1 MLDKKKFYINGQWV
15 SSLEARTFKVIN
27 PANEEPCAEI
37 SLGGKKDVDSA
48 VSAARKAYESWSF
61 TSKKERLALLEK
73 FNGDEDK
80 VRKLCHFTTHTPV
93 PAGHDHF
100 SEKRVKK
107 LLYGLIPD
115 NLKLP
120 SLVQNGRLHM
130 TELGLYFSNS
140 ANGVSK
146 LHGNVA
152 RSQFPWTDIGHITNG
167 VHHSYWMA
175 SPLKRMFN
183 KYIKLIIAVLIFS
196 LAIKQ
201 FVDGSVGSTGNGIA
215 LIFLSL
221 IFILL
226 FFRNEFLILAFFQ
239 LRKQNLVGADKWLNR
254 IKNPQT
260 ALTTKQQ
267 GYFNYLKG
275 LIISQENMNQAEKYF
290 RTAITLGLNMDH
302 DLAMAKLNLAG
313 ILFTKRR
320 KIEAQKM
327 LKEAQNLDKN
337 GMLTGQIKMMKNQMK
352 KTNIP
357 NQHFG
362 RNNMR
367 RR

>member
-1 MLDKKKFYINGQWV
+1 
-15 SSLEARTFKVIN
+15 
-27 PANEEPCAEI
+27 
-37 SLGGKKDVDSA
+37 
-48 VSAARKAYESWSF
+48 
-61 TSKKERLALLEK
+61 
-73 FNGDEDK
+73 
-80 VRKLCHFTTHTPV
+80 
-93 PAGHDHF
+93 
-100 SEKRVKK
+100 
-107 LLYGLIPD
+107 
-115 NLKLP
+115 
-120 SLVQNGRLHM
+120 
-130 TELGLYFSNS
+130 
-140 ANGVSK
+140 
-146 LHGNVA
+146 
-152 RSQFPWTDIGHITNG
+152 
-167 VHHSYWMA
+167 
-175 SPLKRMFN
+175 MFN
-183 KYIKLIIAVLIFS
+183 KYIKLIISVLIFS

-201 FVDGSVGSTGNGIA
+201 FVDGSIGSAGNGIA

-337 GMLTGQIKMMKNQMK
+337 GMLTDQIKMMKNQMK

>member
-1 MLDKKKFYINGQWV
+1 
-15 SSLEARTFKVIN
+15 
-27 PANEEPCAEI
+27 
-37 SLGGKKDVDSA
+37 
-48 VSAARKAYESWSF
+48 
-61 TSKKERLALLEK
+61 
-73 FNGDEDK
+73 
-80 VRKLCHFTTHTPV
+80 
-93 PAGHDHF
+93 
-100 SEKRVKK
+100 
-107 LLYGLIPD
+107 
-115 NLKLP
+115 
-120 SLVQNGRLHM
+120 
-130 TELGLYFSNS
+130 
-140 ANGVSK
+140 
-146 LHGNVA
+146 
-152 RSQFPWTDIGHITNG
+152 
-167 VHHSYWMA
+167 
-175 SPLKRMFN
+175 MFN

-201 FVDGSVGSTGNGIA
+201 FVDGSIGSTGNGIA

-267 GYFNYLKG
+267 GYYNYLKG

-337 GMLTGQIKMMKNQMK
+337 GMLTDQIKMMKNQMK

-367 RR
+367 RRKIKPSQ

>member
-1 MLDKKKFYINGQWV
+1 
-15 SSLEARTFKVIN
+15 
-27 PANEEPCAEI
+27 
-37 SLGGKKDVDSA
+37 
-48 VSAARKAYESWSF
+48 
-61 TSKKERLALLEK
+61 
-73 FNGDEDK
+73 
-80 VRKLCHFTTHTPV
+80 
-93 PAGHDHF
+93 
-100 SEKRVKK
+100 
-107 LLYGLIPD
+107 
-115 NLKLP
+115 
-120 SLVQNGRLHM
+120 
-130 TELGLYFSNS
+130 
-140 ANGVSK
+140 
-146 LHGNVA
+146 
-152 RSQFPWTDIGHITNG
+152 
-167 VHHSYWMA
+167 
-175 SPLKRMFN
+175 MFN
-183 KYIKLIIAVLIFS
+183 KYIKLVISVLIFS

-201 FVDGSVGSTGNGIA
+201 FVDGSVGSTGNGIV

-221 IFILL
+221 IFILF

-267 GYFNYLKG
+267 GYYNYLKG

-337 GMLTGQIKMMKNQMK
+337 GMLTDQIKMMKNQMK

>member
-1 MLDKKKFYINGQWV
+1 M
-15 SSLEARTFKVIN
+15 
-27 PANEEPCAEI
+27 
-37 SLGGKKDVDSA
+37 
-48 VSAARKAYESWSF
+48 
-61 TSKKERLALLEK
+61 
-73 FNGDEDK
+73 
-80 VRKLCHFTTHTPV
+80 
-93 PAGHDHF
+93 
-100 SEKRVKK
+100 
-107 LLYGLIPD
+107 
-115 NLKLP
+115 
-120 SLVQNGRLHM
+120 
-130 TELGLYFSNS
+130 
-140 ANGVSK
+140 
-146 LHGNVA
+146 
-152 RSQFPWTDIGHITNG
+152 
-167 VHHSYWMA
+167 
-175 SPLKRMFN
+175 
-183 KYIKLIIAVLIFS
+183 IFS

-215 LIFLSL
+215 LIFRSL

-337 GMLTGQIKMMKNQMK
+337 GMLTDQIKMMKNQMK